1 MFGRII
7 IRFRYFLMA
16 CVVGMTA
23 YSLWL
28 LPGLDINQNF
38 AHYFPERDG
47 DLAFYRQM
55 TAQLGDED
63 DLIAVALRRRA
74 GIFDSVF
81 LSKIHQFTLQSA
93 GLPYV
98 LSAQSLTTIQAPA
111 RTPFGIVS
119 RPFIHID
126 QPSFYPADS
135 LRIRQDERLMRRLIS
150 KDLTALV
157 VTLQI
162 EQNLSARQG
171 ELLIDRLECLIHETD
186 VVDEAHIAGRKY
198 FEVSYN
204 RISNKELIRGVL
216 LGLAIIAL
224 FLGWMYRS
232 LWGVALPMA
241 VFSLSMINF
250 FGYCVLTNRALDAT
264 SNLFPTII
272 LISGLSD
279 CIHLF
284 SNYEDK
290 LKELIR
296 PPEAMIQALNEVG
309 LATFITAATTA
320 IGFLTFAIS
329 PIPAIRLFG
338 LDVAFGVLLT
348 YLITHIIAPAVL
360 VIIKREAIRTKPDFN
375 RWWASVAEWLYYVA
389 MHRRRFVAGVAG
401 ALLLLSVGGIFLI
414 NTNNLIVNALPKD
427 HTIRKTA
434 RFFEEQLSGVRTLEV
449 AILPAAG
456 RKLSET
462 EILNEIEKLH
472 NHIKSLP
479 SVNGVYSPV
488 TYFKSLNQSWF
499 GGNPAAYRLP
509 ESQELLIRQQRLAEK
524 WKGAAFQNLLNEEQ
538 TWGKISARMADPG
551 RMRVVDFNDN
561 LNSWIKQN
569 TDASMVHF
577 HITGA
582 TLMTD
587 KVHAYSL
594 DNLRNGLLL
603 DALAIGLLIA
613 LALRSWRM
621 VFITLAVNIYP
632 LFLAAALMG
641 ITGIEMRFTTSII
654 FIIGLVIAADDTT
667 HFLSKYM
674 IARLRGIPVPE
685 AVRGTLRETGRP
697 VVITFGVLFLGFAIL
712 IFSDFRDGQ
721 AVGLL
726 VSFLLLCG
734 VLADLFL
741 LPLMLLRNRHEAD
754 R

>member
-1 MFGRII
+1 MFGRFI
-7 IRFRYFLMA
+7 IRFRYFLVA
-16 CVVGMTA
+16 CVVGMTV

-28 LPGLDINQNF
+28 VPRLDINQNF
-38 AHYFPERDG
+38 SHYFPQGDE
-47 DLAFYRQM
+47 DLAFYREM

-63 DLIAVALRRRA
+63 DLLAIALRRRA

-93 GLPYV
+93 GLPYAAG
-98 LSAQSLTTIQAPA
+98 AQSLTMIEEPV

-126 QPSFYPADS
+126 QPGFYPADS
-135 LRIRQDERLMRRLIS
+135 LRISQDERLMRRLVS
-150 KDLTALV
+150 KDMTALV

-162 EQNLSARQG
+162 EKDLNARQG
-171 ELLIDRLECLIHETD
+171 GLLIDSLEQLIRETS
-186 VVDEAHIAGRKY
+186 VDEAYIAGRKY

-204 RISNKELIRGVL
+204 RISNRELVRGIVL
-216 LGLAIIAL
+216 ALAIIAL

-232 LWGVALPMA
+232 PGGVVLPMI
-241 VFSLSMINF
+241 VFLLSMINF
-250 FGYCVLTNRALDAT
+250 FGYCVLTNRTLDSA

-290 LKELIR
+290 LKGASK
-296 PPEAMIQALNEVG
+296 PTAAMIQALNEVG

-329 PIPAIRLFG
+329 PIPSIRLFG
-338 LDVAFGVLLT
+338 LDVAFGVMLT
-348 YLITHIIAPAVL
+348 YLITHIVVPSAL
-360 VIIKREAIRTKPDFN
+360 VRMKRESIRTKPDFN
-375 RWWASVAEWLYYVA
+375 QWWTSVAEWLYQVA
-389 MHRRRFVAGVAG
+389 VHRRRLVAGIAG
-401 ALLLLSVGGIFLI
+401 ALLLLSIGGIFLI
-414 NTNNLIVNALPKD
+414 NTNNFIVTALPKG

-434 RFFEEQLSGVRTLEV
+434 RFFDEQLSGVRTLEV
-449 AILPAAG
+449 AILPVAG
-456 RKLSET
+456 HQLSEIQ
-462 EILNEIEKLH
+462 ILNEIEKLH
-472 NHIKSLP
+472 HHIQSLP

-499 GGNPAAYRLP
+499 GGNPVAYHLP
-509 ESQELLIRQQRLAEK
+509 ESRELLIKQQRLTEK
-524 WKGAAFQNLLNEEQ
+524 WKGGAFRNVLNEAQ
-538 TWGKISARMADPG
+538 TWGKISARMTDPG
-551 RMRVVDFNDN
+551 RVRVIEFNEN
-561 LNSWIKQN
+561 LKDWIEQN
-569 TDASMVHF
+569 INTSIVHF

-621 VFITLAVNIYP
+621 VLITLAVNIYP
-632 LFLAAALMG
+632 LFLAGALMG
-641 ITGIEMRFTTSII
+641 LTGIEMRFTTSII

-674 IARLRGIPVPE
+674 IARLRNVPGPE
-685 AVRGTLRETGRP
+685 AVRNTLRETGRP

-726 VSFLLLCG
+726 VSFLLFCG
-734 VLADLFL
+734 VLSDLFL
-741 LPLMLLRNRHEAD
+741 LPLMLLRD
-754 R
+754 KD